1 MEGIVSPDL
10 TIRAYGYRVHYEDT
24 STPEKVSYE
33 LLGVTLSD
41 LHVAGICPDCGSDG
55 LKDRG
60 SYDKCMGCGAR
71 LTMEYME
78 GKIIASG

>member
-1 MEGIVSPDL
+1 MFNIMDPDL

-24 STPEKVSYE
+24 STPEKVSYA
-33 LLGVTLSD
+33 LFGMTLS
-41 LHVAGICPDCGSDG
+41 GICPDCGGSEM
-55 LKDRG
+55 KDKG

>member
-1 MEGIVSPDL
+1 MDPDL
-10 TIRAYGYRVHYEDT
+10 TIRAYGYGVHYEDT

-41 LHVAGICPDCGSDG
+41 LHVAGICPDCGSDR

-71 LTMEYME
+71 LTTEYLVSR
-78 GKIIASG
+78 IIASG

>member
-1 MEGIVSPDL
+1 MVDINHPDL
-10 TIRAYGYRVHYEDT
+10 TVKAYGYGVHYEDT
-24 STPEKVSYE
+24 STSEEVSYRF
-33 LLGVTLSD
+33 LGVTLN
-41 LHVAGICPDCGSDG
+41 GICPDCGSEEM
-55 LKDRG
+55 KDKG